1 MQYITLG
8 TSNLRVSRLALG
20 CMSFGSPEWRDW
32 VLTEEQSRPILQRA
46 FDAGITFFDTAD
58 MYSDGMSEDILGR
71 AVRDFGARD
80 AVVIATKVFYPTGGG
95 PNDRGLS
102 RKHLLAA
109 IDRSLRRL
117 NTDYVDLYIVH
128 RWDPETPLE
137 ETLSTLDDIVKA
149 GKVRFLGAS
158 SMYAWQFMSALAL
171 QDRHGWARFVSMQ
184 NLYNLVYREEE
195 QEMLPL
201 CRYEHIAVTPW
212 GPLAAGRLARP
223 AEASGRG
230 TLRGRTDPFARE
242 LYDPVVDH
250 DLVARCHQVA
260 RSKGVSPACIALA
273 WLLHKPEV
281 AAPIVGVTRAGHLS
295 DCLGALDVRLSEEE
309 MRFLEEL
316 YRQHPIV
323 GHS

>member
-8 TSNLRVSRLALG
+8 RSNLRVSRLALG

-32 VLTEEQSRPILQRA
+32 ALTEEQSRPILQRA

-158 SMYAWQFMSALAL
+158 SMHAWQFMSALAL

-201 CRYEHIAVTPW
+201 CRDEHIAVTPW
-212 GPLAAGRLARP
+212 GPLAAGMLARS
-223 AEASGRG
+223 AEASGQG

-242 LYDPVVDH
+242 LYDRVVDH

-260 RSKGVSPACIALA
+260 GSKGVSPARIALA